1 MRAAV
6 SLVALACFIAP
17 PTAAAGDVVVERRGD
32 ALRVMASAAPLAD
45 VLSAFER
52 ETGAR
57 VTYEGA
63 APRML
68 VTFAFDAGTP
78 VEAVTRMFE
87 GLGLSYVVGL
97 DDRGSSVNAMFVLS
111 GAGASGSAR
120 AATAPVMASAQIE
133 DPVAMEAIPDAD
145 VPAGATDDFQ
155 EVARPRAME
164 DRAPAPQDDGE
175 RSAGRATNPP
185 PNPAAGSPGQGGNGR
200 VRARDLH
207 HPGGVDQRGPRRP
220 APASDQQ

>member
-87 GLGLSYVVGL
+87 GLGLSYVIGL

-120 AATAPVMASAQIE
+120 PASGPVLASAQIE
-133 DPVAMEAIPDAD
+133 EPVMAIPDAD
-145 VPAGATDDFQ
+145 VPAGVIDDFQ
-155 EVARPRAME
+155 EVARPRNME
-164 DRAPAPQDDGE
+164 DRSPPPQDDGE
-175 RSAGRATNPP
+175 RSPGRATNPAT
-185 PNPAAGSPGQGGNGR
+185 NPAPGTPGQVGNGR
-200 VRARDLH
+200 GRARDLH
-207 HPGGVDQRGPRRP
+207 QPGGEDRRGPRRP
-220 APASDQQ
+220 EPASDQQ